1 MTTTRRCPDCGVGM
15 EEMKMRTTDGFKL
28 QLVTDEPK
36 SGIFG
41 GLGAK
46 EKIKPTVVV
55 CPECGLIRQYADR

>member
-1 MTTTRRCPDCGVGM
+1 M